1 MKLNR
6 SQKRKAV
13 KAGIPMQRTIDLKN
27 EITGA
32 TVQAIVIFSQDLE
45 PTLTFVEND
54 KDVIYKVPALEF
66 MQVINLQVHEALTRL
81 KEALTAN
88 D

>member
-6 SQKRKAV
+6 TQKRKAV
-13 KAGIPMQRTIDLKN
+13 KAGIPVQRTIDLKN
-27 EITGA
+27 EITGS
-32 TVQAIVIFSQDLE
+32 TVQAVVIFSQDLE

-66 MQVINLQVHEALTRL
+66 MQVMNLQIHEALVRL

>member
-13 KAGIPMQRTIDLKN
+13 KAGIPLQRTIDLKN

-32 TVQAIVIFSQDLE
+32 TVQAVVVWSNDLE
-45 PTLTFVEND
+45 PTIVFIEDN
-54 KDVIYKVPALEF
+54 KDVLYKVPALDF
-66 MQVINLQVHEALTRL
+66 IQAVTVQTQEALVRFREKL
-81 KEALTAN
+81 IPNE
-88 D
+88 

>member
-13 KAGIPMQRTIDLKN
+13 KAGIPLQRTIDLKN

-32 TVQAIVIFSQDLE
+32 TVQAVVVWSNDLE
-45 PTLTFVEND
+45 PTIVFIENN
-54 KDVIYKVPALEF
+54 KDVIYKVPALDF
-66 MQVINLQVHEALTRL
+66 IQAVTVQTQEALTRFR
-81 KEALTAN
+81 ENLTAN
-88 D
+88 E

>member
-1 MKLNR
+1 
-6 SQKRKAV
+6 
-13 KAGIPMQRTIDLKN
+13 MQRTIDLKN

>member
-13 KAGIPMQRTIDLKN
+13 KAGISLQRTIDLKN

-32 TVQAIVIFSQDLE
+32 TVQAVVVWSNDLE
-45 PTLTFVEND
+45 PTIVFIEDN
-54 KDVIYKVPALEF
+54 KDVLYKVPALDF
-66 MQVINLQVHEALTRL
+66 IQAVTVQTQEALVRFREKL
-81 KEALTAN
+81 IPNE
-88 D
+88 

>member
-6 SQKRKAV
+6 NQKRKAV
-13 KAGIPMQRTIDLKN
+13 KAGIPIQRTIDLKN
-27 EITGA
+27 EITGS

-45 PTLTFVEND
+45 PMLTFVEND

-81 KEALTAN
+81 KEALLAN